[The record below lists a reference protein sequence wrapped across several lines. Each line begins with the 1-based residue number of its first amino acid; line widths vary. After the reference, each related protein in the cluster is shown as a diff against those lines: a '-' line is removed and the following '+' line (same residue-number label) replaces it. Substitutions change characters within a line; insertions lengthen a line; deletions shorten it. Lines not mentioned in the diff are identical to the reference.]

1 MTSSYQQPEGPG
13 LHILAKQP
21 EGIPPLVRPDTNKL
35 MDVSAL
41 DDCVK
46 KCSRRL
52 TAEQQT
58 WWADFLAHERRS
70 RTKWTAASEDHLSN
84 VRKSKWYLQKLKK
97 HKPISELRKQDQDQ
111 EERERNLENLLHKAN
126 QCPKISVP
134 LIYQ

>member
-1 MTSSYQQPEGPG
+1 
-13 LHILAKQP
+13 
-21 EGIPPLVRPDTNKL
+21 

-41 DDCVK
+41 EDCVK
-46 KCSRRL
+46 KCRRL

-58 WWADFLAHERRS
+58 WWADFLAHERRY

-84 VRKSKWYLQKLKK
+84 ARKSKWYLEKLKK

-111 EERERNLENLLHKAN
+111 EERERNLENLLNKAN
-126 QCPKISVP
+126 QCPKVSVP